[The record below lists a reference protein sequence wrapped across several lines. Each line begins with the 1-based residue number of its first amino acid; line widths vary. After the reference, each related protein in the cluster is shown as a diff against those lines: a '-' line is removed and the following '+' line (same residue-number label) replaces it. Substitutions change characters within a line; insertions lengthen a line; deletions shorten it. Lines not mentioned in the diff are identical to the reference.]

1 MQILMSVPQ
10 VCITVMLM
18 LCAPT
23 PTGVFLADV
32 GQGSVGME
40 LPSAMVKK
48 LYPIKVANIVHVLNV
63 QLQSCMYMH
72 CPCIIMHVHEPP
84 S

>member
-1 MQILMSVPQ
+1 MQILISVPQ

-32 GQGSVGME
+32 SQGSVGI
-40 LPSAMVKK
+40 VTQCNGKK
-48 LYPIKVANIVHVLNV
+48 ITKVANIVHVLNV
-63 QLQSCMYMH
+63 
-72 CPCIIMHVHEPP
+72 
-84 S
+84 